1 MASPKAKSSNERK
14 EPKAGAS
21 TKGKPPQPKVHPHIR
36 FLTPDSIVQIFE
48 RFKAGNPSPK
58 TELEAPNDFTLLVSV
73 VLSAQ
78 ATDKSVNKATAPLY
92 QVADTPQK
100 MLELGEAGLID
111 YIKSI
116 GLFRSKARHV
126 MELSQILVRDY
137 DGQIPRTREELQ
149 RLPGVGRKTANVIL
163 NVVYGEPTMPVDTH
177 LLRISPRMGLSAGT
191 TPEAVEQ
198 DLIRVIPAE
207 YMQHAHHWLILHGRY
222 ICTARNPDCGE
233 CPIADLCMHN
243 NLST

>member
-1 MASPKAKSSNERK
+1 MA
-14 EPKAGAS
+14 GS
-21 TKGKPPQPKVHPHIR
+21 TGQKQHPDVKLLGREHI
-36 FLTPDSIVQIFE
+36 IQIFDQF
-48 RFKAGNPSPK
+48 RATNPAPA
-58 TELEAPNDFTLLVSV
+58 TELLAPNDYTLLVSV

-92 QVADTPQK
+92 QIVDTPQK

-126 MELSQILVRDY
+126 MELSRILVAEYGGR
-137 DGQIPRTREELQ
+137 IPRTREELQ

-177 LLRISPRMGLSAGT
+177 LLRISPRIGLSAGA

-198 DLIRVIPAE
+198 DLLRVIPSE

-222 ICTARNPDCGE
+222 ICTARNPNCAG

-243 NLST
+243 NLTT